1 MASITLLLFN
11 TLKMRI
17 IATNKTDMPICV
29 YFRFRSATF
38 GSLCFTPKISTE
50 NEVVSEANAESELAK
65 VAAIIPITN
74 KNVTSGPKYC
84 VANRGKISSDET
96 GKAML
101 FLEANINNMAPSVK
115 NNKLSGTNAI
125 PYQYMFFFA
134 SFRSEE
140 HTSELQSRQYL

>member
-74 KNVTSGPKYC
+74 KNVTTEPKYC
-84 VANRGKISSDET
+84 AANSGKISSDEA

-101 FLEANINNMAPSVK
+101 FLVANISNIAPNVRNNRF
-115 NNKLSGTNAI
+115 SGTYEM
-125 PYQYMFFFA
+125 PYQYMFFLA
-134 SFRSEE
+134 SRRF
-140 HTSELQSRQYL
+140 LQVRFFCIIS